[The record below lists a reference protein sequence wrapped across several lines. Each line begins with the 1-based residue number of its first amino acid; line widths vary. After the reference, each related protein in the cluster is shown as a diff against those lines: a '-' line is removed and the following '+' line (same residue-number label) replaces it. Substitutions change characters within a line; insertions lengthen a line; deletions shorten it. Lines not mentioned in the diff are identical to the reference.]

1 VTPSLAEAAQVL
13 DRYFGFDAF
22 RPSQTRVIRAALQN
36 RDVLAVL
43 PTGTGK
49 SLCFQVPALV
59 SAGLTLVISPLIALM
74 EDQVTVA
81 RRRGIPARAWTSG
94 TPAGER
100 AAIRTGLRD
109 GSLRLLYVS
118 PERLDGCGFR
128 GLVRGARVQRLVV
141 DEAHCIAEWGH
152 DFRPSYRGIGDFR
165 AHVGDPP
172 VMALTATATPAVRR
186 DIITSLR
193 MRDTARVVAP
203 VDRPNLR
210 FGVIE
215 TRGIGP
221 GIEAIRQ
228 EIRSAHGQALV
239 YAATRA
245 RTTRVAGSLRRF
257 GWSAMAFH
265 AGLSTGV
272 RREIQQVFL
281 SGSVRV
287 VVATSAFGMGV
298 DHGSIRAVCH
308 LGLPGSLESYV
319 QESGRAGRDGEPARC
334 TLVRSPRDRDV
345 QESLVRRSWPSPALV
360 RRVWKRC
367 PIGTRVGTRHLVRA
381 LGPRSDPGAVEATFR
396 LLVEFGAARWTRGP
410 DADPAIVRG
419 PDALWSRVD
428 VGALRRGREWAQDR
442 IRAAAAYADAS
453 TCRRAVIAS
462 HFEEPAPDC
471 AGCDNCRR
479 VSVNRQPSA
488 S

>member
-1 VTPSLAEAAQVL
+1 VTPSLAQATLVL
-13 DRYFGFDAF
+13 HRYFGFDAF
-22 RPSQTRVIRAALQN
+22 RPSQTHVIRAALQD

-94 TPAGER
+94 TRAEER
-100 AAIRTGLRD
+100 AAIRAGLRD

-118 PERLDGCGFR
+118 PERLDGRGFR
-128 GLVRGARVQRLVV
+128 GLARGARLRRLVV

-215 TRGIGP
+215 TRGMGYS
-221 GIEAIRQ
+221 IESIRQ
-228 EIRSAHGQALV
+228 ELRSARGQALV

-245 RTTRVAGSLRRF
+245 RTTRVAGSLRQL
-257 GWSAMAFH
+257 GWGAVAFH
-265 AGLSTGV
+265 AGLSTDA
-272 RREIQQVFL
+272 RREIQQAFL
-281 SGSVRV
+281 NGSVHV

-308 LGLPGSLESYV
+308 LGLPGSLEAYV

-360 RRVWKRC
+360 RRVWRRC
-367 PIGTRVGTRHLVRA
+367 PVGTRVSTRHIARG
-381 LGPRSDPGAVEATFR
+381 LGRRSDPESVEATFR
-396 LLVEFGAARWTRGP
+396 LLVEFRAARWTRGRG
-410 DADPAIVRG
+410 ADPAIVRG
-419 PDALWSRVD
+419 PGALWSRVD
-428 VGALRRGREWAQDR
+428 LGVLRRRRDWALDR
-442 IRAAAAYADAS
+442 IRAAASYADAS

-462 HFEEPAPDC
+462 HFGEPAPDC
-471 AGCDNCRR
+471 AGCDNCG
-479 VSVNRQPSA
+479 
-488 S
+488 

>member
-1 VTPSLAEAAQVL
+1 VTPSLAQATQVL
-13 DRYFGFDAF
+13 HSYFGFDAF
-22 RPSQTRVIRAALQN
+22 RPSQTRVIRAALQS

-43 PTGTGK
+43 PTGMGK
-49 SLCFQVPALV
+49 SLCFQVPALA

-74 EDQVTVA
+74 EDQVTAA

-94 TPAGER
+94 TRAEER
-100 AAIRTGLRD
+100 AVIRAGLRD
-109 GSLRLLYVS
+109 RSLRLLYVS
-118 PERLDGCGFR
+118 PERLDGLGFR
-128 GLVRGARVQRLVV
+128 ALVRGARVQRLVV

-186 DIITSLR
+186 DIVANLR
-193 MRDTARVVAP
+193 MRDAVRVVAP

-210 FGVIE
+210 FGVIQA
-215 TRGIGP
+215 RGIGP
-221 GIEAIRQ
+221 GIETIRQ
-228 EIRSAHGQALV
+228 ELRDARGQALV

-245 RTTRVAGSLRRF
+245 RTTRVAGSLRRL
-257 GWSAMAFH
+257 GWGAVAFH
-265 AGLSTGV
+265 AGLSTVV
-272 RREIQQVFL
+272 RREIQRAFL
-281 SGSVRV
+281 CGSVRV

-298 DHGSIRAVCH
+298 DHGSVRAVCH
-308 LGLPGSLESYV
+308 LGLPGSLEAYV

-345 QESLVRRSWPSPALV
+345 QESLVRRSWPSPSFV
-360 RRVWKRC
+360 RRVWRRC
-367 PIGTRVGTRHLVRA
+367 PVGTRVSTHYIVRA
-381 LGPRSDPGAVEATFR
+381 LGRRSDPGAVEATFR
-396 LLVEFGAARWTRGP
+396 LLVEFGTARWSPERG
-410 DADPAIVRG
+410 ADPAIVRG

-428 VGALRRGREWAQDR
+428 VGALRRGREWALDR

-453 TCRRAVIAS
+453 TCRRAMIAS

-471 AGCDNCRR
+471 AGCDNCRPTP
-479 VSVNRQPSA
+479 VSRQPSA
-488 S
+488 P